1 MELQK
6 TTGIVLSS
14 TPIGENDRRLVL
26 LTKENGKLSAF
37 ARGARRPNSALLA
50 ASMPFSFGV
59 FYYYSGRTSNTITQ
73 AEIKNF
79 FPKLHEDLTAAYYGL
94 YFMEITEYYTREYN
108 DEMDMLKLIYQS
120 LRALSNAHLKKRL
133 VRCIF
138 EWKTLVVNGE
148 YPDVTSMALSDTV
161 RYTLQ
166 FITATPIEKVYTFT
180 VSEPVLEELENC
192 VRKELFKQLDRPMKS
207 LEMLN
212 TVVADE
218 KE

>member
-1 MELQK
+1 M
-6 TTGIVLSS
+6 
-14 TPIGENDRRLVL
+14 
-26 LTKENGKLSAF
+26 
-37 ARGARRPNSALLA
+37 
-50 ASMPFSFGV
+50 
-59 FYYYSGRTSNTITQ
+59 
-73 AEIKNF
+73 
-79 FPKLHEDLTAAYYGL
+79 
-94 YFMEITEYYTREYN
+94 
-108 DEMDMLKLIYQS
+108 
-120 LRALSNAHLKKRL
+120 
-133 VRCIF
+133 
-138 EWKTLVVNGE
+138 
-148 YPDVTSMALSDTV
+148 